1 MPTFVLKWLLEML
14 SLHIYDIICDNSFI
28 FRIFYYHHV
37 SVIVTYSQ
45 NAISLII
52 HYARCSVLI
61 KCLLLHSKLADVF
74 RSRLQGAARFTFIFC
89 ASTAWDI
96 FQYVLDLGLL
106 GRWSSYSEVNELKY
120 FDPKASSKPGILT
133 SHSFMYLSLCRVLF
147 CLLRSYIY
155 LKMFEVFFFFL

>member
-1 MPTFVLKWLLEML
+1 M
-14 SLHIYDIICDNSFI
+14 HIYDIICDNSFI
-28 FRIFYYHHV
+28 FRIFYYRHV

-45 NAISLII
+45 NAASHII
-52 HYARCSVLI
+52 HYVLCSVLI

-89 ASTAWDI
+89 ASTVWDI

-106 GRWSSYSEVNELKY
+106 GRWSSYSQVNELKY

-133 SHSFMYLSLCRVLF
+133 SHTFMYLSLCRVLF

-155 LKMFEVFFFFL
+155 LKMFEVFFFSFYSKFYPSSDLKIH